1 MARSIGS
8 TTVYLGLVAI
18 PVKVYSATTEA
29 AGVSFNLLHK
39 ADGAR
44 LKQQYVC
51 AKDGAVVSREDM
63 VKGYEFAKDQYVTFS
78 TEELKALET
87 KTAQSEELKIEEF
100 VRLEDVDPIYF
111 DKPYYLGPELG
122 AEKAYRVLV
131 DALKRCGT
139 GGIGQYAARG
149 QQYLVLVREL
159 DGRLV
164 MHELR
169 RTEEVRPAEDVAIEG
184 GGVPT
189 LLETKLAV
197 ELILRSAGSFQPEKY
212 PDQVR
217 ARTLEVIQ
225 EKIEGKE
232 IVAAPVQGR
241 AQIVDLLEALK
252 ASLEVGEQRKGP
264 KRAARGEPR
273 PAKRASR

>member
-1 MARSIGS
+1 MAPRSIGS

-18 PVKVYSATTEA
+18 PVKLYSATTEA
-29 AGVSFNLLHK
+29 AAISFNLLHK
-39 ADGAR
+39 KDGSR

-51 AKDGAVVSREDM
+51 AKDGEIVPRDDM
-63 VKGYEFAKDQYVTFS
+63 VKGYEFAKDQFVTLS
-78 TEELKALET
+78 PEELKALEA
-87 KTAQSEELKIEEF
+87 KTAKKLKIEKF
-100 VRLEDVDPIYF
+100 IPLKGIDPLYF

-122 AEKAYRVLV
+122 AERAYRVLV
-131 DALKRCGT
+131 EALKRCGK
-139 GGIGQYAARG
+139 GGIGQYTARG
-149 QQYLVLVREL
+149 QQYLVLLREFG
-159 DGRLV
+159 GRLV

-169 RTEEVRPAEDVAIEG
+169 RAEEVRSVEDVALEG

-189 LLETKLAV
+189 LVETKLAV
-197 ELILRSAGSFQPEKY
+197 ELILLGASKAFQPEKY

-225 EKIEGKE
+225 EKVEGKE

-252 ASLEVGEQRKGP
+252 KSLEVGDQRAGP
-264 KRAARGEPR
+264 KRAARSEPR
-273 PAKRASR
+273 PAKRAAR

>member
-159 DGRLV
+159 GGRLV

-169 RTEEVRPAEDVAIEG
+169 RAEEVRPAEDVAIEG
-184 GGVPT
+184 GAVPT
-189 LLETKLAV
+189 LVETKLAV

-252 ASLEVGEQRKGP
+252 KSLEVAEQRAGP
-264 KRAARGEPR
+264 KRAAREPR
-273 PAKRASR
+273 PAKRAAR

>member
-8 TTVYLGLVAI
+8 TTIYLGLVAI

-169 RTEEVRPAEDVAIEG
+169 RAEEVRPAEDVAIEG
-184 GGVPT
+184 GAVPT
-189 LLETKLAV
+189 LVETKLAV
-197 ELILRSAGSFQPEKY
+197 ELILRSAGSFQPERY

-217 ARTLEVIQ
+217 VRTLEIIQ

-264 KRAARGEPR
+264 KRAAREPR
-273 PAKRASR
+273 PVKRAAR